1 MHLHR
6 GTVGLLG
13 LALLLAACTSDGQST
28 PMVDSPSASAGGTLR
43 VWLMDSSQPASI
55 VEAVKSRFATAYPKV
70 EVEVERLQW
79 SGIQEALDTA
89 LASQTPP
96 DVVEIGNSATARY
109 ADEGLLA
116 ELDPAAFGVEG
127 MLPGL
132 VPSGELDGTR
142 YGIPYYGGVR
152 VVVYKRSDFEK
163 AGVKVPGTMAELE
176 RVAAALQKANADN
189 GDYSAF
195 YFPGRFW
202 YGALPF
208 IWDAGGEIAVQD
220 GGQWTGALDSDGSRA
235 GLSTLAR
242 LVDSYSKAPR
252 DADERKNLDAFRTG
266 DVGMM
271 IDSWWVPG
279 ALNSVGEFAGD
290 VGAFALPGSAAAT
303 APAFLGGSDLA
314 VAKGSR
320 NKGLAVEWIKVLTG
334 LEMQTELARAVGVI
348 PNQEGAFAG
357 HEGNPFLGVA
367 DEAARNSRFTPVSPF
382 WGDVERA
389 EILPDMLEDIF
400 TGSATLE
407 AATDEASQALT
418 ATLNR

>member
-1 MHLHR
+1 MHPR
-6 GTVGLLG
+6 NGTVGLMG
-13 LALLLAACTSDGQST
+13 VALALSACTSDGE
-28 PMVDSPSASAGGTLR
+28 PAPGIESPSASAVGTLR
-43 VWLMDSSQPASI
+43 VWLMDSSQPATI
-55 VEAVKSRFATAYPKV
+55 VDAVKARFAEAYPDV
-70 EVEVERLQW
+70 EVEVERQQW
-79 SGIQEALDTA
+79 SGIQEALDSA
-89 LASQTPP
+89 LTSDAPP
-96 DVVEIGNSATARY
+96 DVVEIGNTATARY
-109 ADEGLLA
+109 ADAGLLA
-116 ELDPAAFGVEG
+116 ELDPAAFDIEG

-142 YGIPYYGGVR
+142 YGVPYYGGVR
-152 VVVYKRSDFEK
+152 IVVYKRSDFEK
-163 AGVKVPGTMAELE
+163 AGVTVPGTMAELE
-176 RVAAALQKANADN
+176 QVAAALQEANADN
-189 GDYSAF
+189 AEYSAF

-220 GGQWTGALDSDGSRA
+220 GGEWTGALDSAESRA

-242 LVDSYSKAPR
+242 LVDSYSTAPK
-252 DADERKNLDAFRTG
+252 DADERKNLEAFGTG

-290 VGAFALPGSAAAT
+290 VGAFALPGSAGAP
-303 APAFLGGSDLA
+303 APAFFGGSDLA
-314 VAKGSR
+314 VPEGSS
-320 NKGLAVEWIKVLTG
+320 NKGLAVEWVKILTG

-357 HEGNPFLGVA
+357 HEGNPFLVAA

-389 EILPDMLEDIF
+389 GILPDMLEDIV

-407 AATDEASQALT
+407 AATEEASQALT